1 MNAARGPQGDD
12 DSDDPFIPDMSE
24 GVETGMYLALFE
36 LLDEGLIITGD
47 EIVLEANSAACRL
60 LERDYRQIAGKPL
73 ADLFPSEQAF
83 LEARGRLFI
92 QGEMRGSLQVS
103 LPGARHRNLRFVAAA
118 RIRPGVHALILS
130 PDVMAEAYA
139 EAAPSDTLWPRL
151 AAALEQPVIVIDA
164 DGKVAAANAA
174 ALKTL
179 NVERDKLVGHPL
191 DACVGLEW
199 PASGEVPIARLRPR
213 GRKNYLS
220 ARVLPGPKP
229 DWRLLILP
237 PATRHAAPPAAA
249 RAGGGGHRDFF
260 ERMCAESPLPTLLC
274 EGPEQRIFA
283 ANAAAALV
291 YGHSREALCAMK
303 LAELRAPGNVPGEL
317 TECRV
322 WQHRRQDGSVFDVEL
337 LAYPIDAPNRP
348 GAMVLMHDLPDAPLL
363 ASQLRLPVSVFEAAN
378 QAILVTDAECRIL
391 AVNRAFTAIS
401 GYTLA
406 EAKGRNPSLLGSGR
420 HDREFYAEMW
430 RTINETGQ
438 WQGEIW
444 NRRKGGAVFPEWL
457 SITAVRSRE
466 GDTLHYIGI
475 FSDLSAKRQAESR
488 ADYLAHHDTLT
499 GLPNRRLFE
508 TRFTEAMVRAEQPRR
523 SVGLLRIDLDNF
535 KAVNREYDHD
545 TGDTLLQQVAR
556 RLLGALPPGGTAAR
570 ERSDTF
576 LAMLPDIDIGSDVG
590 RAAEAMLGALTTP
603 FQVGGRDI
611 RLSASIGI
619 ALFPE
624 DGSSFDVLMRHAV
637 AALLHARQLG
647 GNNAQY
653 FTDEMDAVGIER
665 VAFETNLR
673 QAVEHD
679 QLEAH
684 FQPLV
689 DVRDRRV
696 RGGEALLRWRHPDL
710 GLIPFRRFMGVA
722 RDVGLLTRMGDW
734 VLHAACAHAAAW
746 ATVDGSAPCVTVN
759 VAIEQIMHGD
769 LVERVR
775 HALAQSGLPPQRLE
789 LDLDELVL
797 KEENAR
803 ILTALTTL
811 HEMGVRLAIDD
822 FGRGLAS
829 IPKLKRYP
837 LRALKLDPALVR
849 EVGTREDSEAIVE
862 AITSMAGVFG
872 LDVLARGVES
882 EAQRA
887 FLSALGCHL
896 QQGPLFGRPMS
907 AEDFQ
912 AFLEKRGAD
921 R

>member
-1 MNAARGPQGDD
+1 MNAARGPEGDD

-60 LERDYRQIAGKPL
+60 LERDYGQIAGKPL

-130 PDVMAEAYA
+130 PDLVAEAYA

-164 DGKVAAANAA
+164 DARVAAANAA

-191 DACVGLEW
+191 ESCVGIEW
-199 PASGEVPIARLRPR
+199 PAAGAVPIARLRPR
-213 GRKNYLS
+213 GRKTHLS

-237 PATRHAAPPAAA
+237 PAMREPAAA
-249 RAGGGGHRDFF
+249 GARKGGHGDFF

-274 EGPEQRIFA
+274 EGPELHIFA

-291 YGHSREALCAMK
+291 YGYSREALCTKRVAD
-303 LAELRAPGNVPGEL
+303 LRAPGSTSGEL
-317 TECRV
+317 AECRL
-322 WQHRRQDGSVFDVEL
+322 WQHQRADGSVFDVEI
-337 LAYPIDAPNRP
+337 LAYPIEAPNRP

-378 QAILVTDAECRIL
+378 QAILVTDASCRIL
-391 AVNRAFTAIS
+391 AVNRTFTAIS

-406 EAKGRNPSLLGSGR
+406 EVKGRNPSMLASGR
-420 HDREFYAEMW
+420 HDQRFYAELW
-430 RTINETGQ
+430 RTLTETGQ

-444 NRRKGGAVFPEWL
+444 NRRKGGMVFPEWL

-466 GDTLHYIGI
+466 GETLHYIGI
-475 FSDLSAKRQAESR
+475 FSDMSAKRQAESR

-508 TRFTEAMVRAEQPRR
+508 TRFNEAMQRAEQPRR
-523 SVGLLRIDLDNF
+523 NVGLLRIDLDNF
-535 KAVNREYDHD
+535 KTVNREHDHD
-545 TGDTLLQQVAR
+545 TGDALLQQVAR
-556 RLLGALPPGGTAAR
+556 RLLAALPPGASAAR

-576 LAMLPDIDIGSDVG
+576 LVMLPDIDIASDVG
-590 RAAEAMLGALTTP
+590 RAAEAVLAALAAP
-603 FQVGGRDI
+603 FQVDGRDI
-611 RLSASIGI
+611 GLSASIGI

-624 DGSSFDVLMRHAV
+624 DGASFDVLMRHAV

-665 VAFETNLR
+665 IAFETNLR
-673 QAVEHD
+673 LAVEHD
-679 QLEAH
+679 QLEVH

-689 DVRDRRV
+689 DVRDRSV

-734 VLHAACAHAAAW
+734 VLHAACMHAAAW
-746 ATVDGSAPCVTVN
+746 SAGDAGAPDVTVN
-759 VAIEQIMHGD
+759 IAIEQIMHGD

-775 HALAQSGLPPQRLE
+775 DALAQSGLPARRLE

-811 HEMGVRLAIDD
+811 HEMGVQLAIDD

-849 EVGTREDSEAIVE
+849 EVGAREDSEAIVE
-862 AITSMAGVFG
+862 AITSMAGVFA

-887 FLSALGCHL
+887 FLAALGCHL

-907 AEDFQ
+907 AEDFR
-912 AFLEKRGAD
+912 AFLGKRSV
-921 R
+921 

>member
-1 MNAARGPQGDD
+1 MNAGRGPQGDD
-12 DSDDPFIPDMSE
+12 DSDDPFIPDYSE

-130 PDVMAEAYA
+130 PDVFAEPYEEAEA
-139 EAAPSDTLWPRL
+139 PSGDTLWPRL
-151 AAALEQPVIVIDA
+151 AAALEQPVIVVDA
-164 DGKVAAANAA
+164 ENRVAAANAA

-179 NVERDKLVGHPL
+179 NVSRDRLVGHPI
-191 DACVGLEW
+191 DACVGVEW
-199 PASGEVPIARLRPR
+199 PEAETVPIARLRPR
-213 GRKNYLS
+213 GRKAALT

-237 PATRHAAPPAAA
+237 PTTRQAAPAA
-249 RAGGGGHRDFF
+249 RGGTPGDFF

-274 EGPEQRIFA
+274 EGPDQRIFA
-283 ANAAAALV
+283 ANTAATLV
-291 YGHSREALCAMK
+291 YGYPRQVLCSMR
-303 LAELRAPGNVPGEL
+303 LADLRATGNTAGEL
-317 TECRV
+317 TDCRV
-322 WQHRRQDGSVFDVEL
+322 WRHRRQDGREFEVEI
-337 LAYPIDAPNRP
+337 LAYPIEPSDRP

-363 ASQLRLPVSVFEAAN
+363 ATQLRLPPSVFEPAN
-378 QAILVTDAECRIL
+378 RAIMVTDSKARIV

-401 GYTLA
+401 GYSLA
-406 EAKGRNPSLLGSGR
+406 EVKGKNPSILSSGR
-420 HDREFYAEMW
+420 HDELFYAELW
-430 RTINETGQ
+430 RALSETGH

-466 GDTLHYIGI
+466 GETFHYIGM
-475 FSDLSAKRQAESR
+475 FSDLSTKRQAESR
-488 ADYLAHHDTLT
+488 ADYIAHHDTLT

-508 TRFTEAMVRAEQPRR
+508 TRFLEAMRRAEQPRR
-523 SVGLLRIDLDNF
+523 GVGLMRIDLDNF
-535 KAVNREYDHD
+535 KTVNREYDHD
-545 TGDTLLQQVAR
+545 TGDVLLQQIAR
-556 RLLGALPPGGTAAR
+556 RLLATLPPGGTAAR

-576 LAMLPDIDIGSDVG
+576 LAMIPDVDITGDVG
-590 RAAEAMLGALTTP
+590 HAAETLLSALAAP
-603 FQVGGRDI
+603 YHVKGSEI

-619 ALFPE
+619 ALYPE
-624 DGSSFDVLMRHAV
+624 DGVSFDVLMRHAV

-665 VAFETNLR
+665 LAFETNLR
-673 QAVEHD
+673 QAVD
-679 QLEAH
+679 RNQLEAH

-696 RGGEALLRWRHPDL
+696 CGGEALLRWSHPDL
-710 GLIPFRRFMGVA
+710 GLIPFRRFMGAA

-734 VLHAACAHAAAW
+734 VLHAACAEAANWPACG
-746 ATVDGSAPCVTVN
+746 GSAPRVTVN
-759 VAIEQIMHGD
+759 IAIEQIMHGD
-769 LVERVR
+769 LAERV
-775 HALAQSGLPPQRLE
+775 HSALEQSGLPPSRLE

-803 ILTALTTL
+803 ILSALTALA
-811 HEMGVRLAIDD
+811 EMGVQLAIDD
-822 FGRGLAS
+822 FGRGVAS

-849 EVGTREDSEAIVE
+849 EVGVREDSEAIVE
-862 AITSMAGVFG
+862 AITAMAGV
-872 LDVLARGVES
+872 LNLEVLARGVES
-882 EAQRA
+882 EAQQA
-887 FLSALGCHL
+887 FLAALGCRL
-896 QQGPLFGRPMS
+896 QQGPLFGRPMA
-907 AEDFQ
+907 AEEFT
-912 AFLEKRGAD
+912 AFLGKRSGGG
-921 R
+921 